1 MLFRS
6 RPSDPELEAE
16 FIGRLMARLGNEEKP
31 TAATKAAVEGA
42 KPSAERAKLSKDS
55 AGSHL
60 AVDETFDR
68 AWRRVGLALDRV
80 GFTVE
85 DRDRTRGLYFVR
97 YVDQVADAETKK
109 SEPGF
114 FSRLFSSKDD
124 KKGAQRYRV
133 LVKSSSESKTRISV
147 LDEQGEAASGSNAER
162 ILSLLNDQLK

>member
-6 RPSDPELEAE
+6 
-16 FIGRLMARLGNEEKP
+16 
-31 TAATKAAVEGA
+31 
-42 KPSAERAKLSKDS
+42 
-55 AGSHL
+55 
-60 AVDETFDR
+60 
-68 AWRRVGLALDRV
+68 
-80 GFTVE
+80 
-85 DRDRTRGLYFVR
+85 